1 MRLFLAIPL
10 AESVTAELARLA
22 SRLRAAAPDLR
33 WSAPESWHITLQ
45 FLGNTTPAQY
55 ECLIPRLAALD
66 ASPVPIQLAEL
77 GIFDRAGIL
86 HLAAEPTS
94 QLLRLQQLA
103 VSATVP
109 CGFEAESRPYHPHIT
124 LARTKGRRGSRS
136 LKALAARLPAQRKFP
151 RFTAREFLL
160 YESHPSAA
168 GSTYEVRH
176 RFPLG
181 PGQTTSMEALTDP

>member
-10 AESVTAELARLA
+10 AEPVAAELARLC

-55 ECLIPRLAALD
+55 ECLLPRLAALD
-66 ASPVPIQLAEL
+66 ASPAPIQLAGL
-77 GIFDRAGIL
+77 GVFERAGIL
-86 HLAAEPTS
+86 HLGVEPAP
-94 QLLRLQQLA
+94 QLLHLQQLV
-103 VSATVP
+103 VSATTP

-124 LARTKGRRGSRS
+124 LARTKGRSGSRS
-136 LKALAARLPAQRKFP
+136 LRVFAARSPEQRKFP

-168 GSTYEVRH
+168 GSSYEVRQ
-176 RFPLG
+176 RFDISG
-181 PGQTTSMEALTDP
+181 GVS